1 MRKGLL
7 IIFFLCLYFHFQ
19 GRNKNH
25 VEEDAI
31 TLIQSAVRPIATTAK
46 ALPTVQNLESLNEST
61 ESKFIE
67 TASSEMAAV
76 SDEDFSE
83 DEVYEEDVTQ
93 LPWEDI
99 EAGWKTHLKEFLVG
113 LDPDKAEEMFTAYLE
128 EKKKYLEKVE
138 FSDKSLSDPQTG
150 IDGESEL
157 SEFDRLHVEN
167 LREIF
172 GEHYSQVESIHKDY
186 VDSVQYLNRSQVK
199 FSISL

>member
-1 MRKGLL
+1 L
-7 IIFFLCLYFHFQ
+7 
-19 GRNKNH
+19 
-25 VEEDAI
+25 
-31 TLIQSAVRPIATTAK
+31 ATTAK
-46 ALPTVQNLESLNEST
+46 ALPSVQNLESINEST

-67 TASSEMAAV
+67 TASLDIAAV
-76 SDEDFSE
+76 SDEEFSE

-150 IDGESEL
+150 ADGESEL

>member
-1 MRKGLL
+1 MRNGLL

-19 GRNKNH
+19 GQKKTV
-25 VEEDAI
+25 VEEDVI
-31 TLIQSAVRPIATTAK
+31 NVTQSAIRPLSKIAKPVQVVQKTETT
-46 ALPTVQNLESLNEST
+46 VDLNQTQINEMVS
-61 ESKFIE
+61 SD
-67 TASSEMAAV
+67 TASLVEDEM
-76 SDEDFSE
+76 SE
-83 DEVYEEDVTQ
+83 DDIYEEDVTQ

-99 EAGWKTHLKEFLVG
+99 EAGWKTHLKEFLTG

-138 FSDKSLSDPQTG
+138 FSDKSISDPQTG
-150 IDGESEL
+150 TDTEAEL
-157 SEFDRLHVEN
+157 SDFDRLHVEN

>member
-1 MRKGLL
+1 MRNGLL

-19 GRNKNH
+19 GRTKTH

-31 TLIQSAVRPIATTAK
+31 TLTQSAVRPLATTAK
-46 ALPTVQNLESLNEST
+46 ALPSVQNLESINEST

-67 TASSEMAAV
+67 TASLDIAAV
-76 SDEDFSE
+76 SDEEFSE

-150 IDGESEL
+150 ADGESEL